1 MFFYIKTSLLF
12 FIKAAKV
19 FIILGMNKPSVLFM
33 FKKGEIE
40 QCGHLFEQLVN

>member
-1 MFFYIKTSLLF
+1 MFFYIKLNCF

-33 FKKGEIE
+33 FKREK
-40 QCGHLFEQLVN
+40 

>member
-1 MFFYIKTSLLF
+1 MFFISNFIAF

-33 FKKGEIE
+33 FKREK
-40 QCGHLFEQLVN
+40 

>member
-1 MFFYIKTSLLF
+1 MFFYINFIAF

-33 FKKGEIE
+33 FKREK
-40 QCGHLFEQLVN
+40 